1 MSDLQGAAE
10 VSAVRPG
17 FYQTGARPP
26 RAWLFPSNGAALY
39 RAPLGPGRLALLEAL
54 FVRGPG
60 GAPGLGEGREDLFR
74 PETASS
80 TALQILDFLF
90 WNILELLLT
99 IRK

>member
-17 FYQTGARPP
+17 FHQSGARPP
-26 RAWLFPSNGAALY
+26 HAWLFPSNGAALY
-39 RAPLGPGRLALLEAL
+39 RAPLGPGRLALLEAV
-54 FVRGPG
+54 FVRG
-60 GAPGLGEGREDLFR
+60 PGLGEGREDLFC
-74 PETASS
+74 PKTASS

-99 IRK
+99 TRK